1 MASWSE
7 LLAELQA
14 QKNPNWLDEKLK
26 EHLDAISKRRGN
38 AAVIFYATAFLQK
51 AADNVSITR
60 EDING
65 FMNALY
71 EAPTDKGL
79 VLILHTPGGDPNA
92 VESIVEYLH
101 SKFDRIDV
109 VVPYLAMSGGAMISL
124 AGDLL
129 VLGRQSQLG
138 PIDPQ
143 FVIGNKTHSARAI
156 QEGFS
161 KAREDIEKDTKLAHL
176 WAPILQNMGP
186 SLVLEADKALS
197 YSKELVVGWLHRRML
212 KGVSNEEERKTK
224 ADTIAA
230 YFNAEDTPSHGQ
242 VHVHGQRIG
251 AEKLEELGLKLE
263 FLEDDQD
270 LQNDVLT
277 AYHLMT
283 LIFEKSPS
291 LKFITSDK
299 GKMWVKQQQQI
310 LIPSPP
316 PVPQQ
321 SSPDAFVDRSLRSAD
336 VEDRKSAIACN
347 PIAPKLT

>member
-7 LLAELQA
+7 LLEEIL
-14 QKNPNWLDEKLK
+14 KNQEDPNWSDKELK
-26 EHLDAISKRRGN
+26 KHLAAISRRRGGT
-38 AAVIFYATAFLQK
+38 AVIFYASAFLQK
-51 AADNVSITR
+51 AIDEVSITR

-71 EAPTDKGL
+71 EAPTGNGL

-101 SKFDRIDV
+101 SKFNKIEV
-109 VVPYLAMSGGAMISL
+109 IVPYLAMSGGAMISL
-124 AGDLL
+124 ASDLL
-129 VLGRQSQLG
+129 VLGKQSQLG

-143 FVIGNKTHSARAI
+143 FVISNETYSARAI

-186 SLVLEADKALS
+186 SLVLEAEKALA
-197 YSKELVVGWLHRRML
+197 YSKELVANWLNRRML
-212 KGVSNEEERKTK
+212 KDISNEEERKRK
-224 ADTIAA
+224 AGEIAS
-230 YFNAEDTPSHGQ
+230 YFNAENMPGHGQ

-251 AEKLEELGLKLE
+251 AAKLQELGIKVE
-263 FLEDDQD
+263 FLEKDQD

-283 LIFEKSPS
+283 LIFENSPS
-291 LKFITSDK
+291 LKFIASDK
-299 GKMWVKQQQQI
+299 GKVWAKKQQPVPI
-310 LIPSPP
+310 PPSPP
-316 PVPQQ
+316 VLQP
-321 SSPDAFVDRSLRSAD
+321 
-336 VEDRKSAIACN
+336 
-347 PIAPKLT
+347 

>member
-7 LLAELQA
+7 LLEELRA
-14 QKNPNWLDEKLK
+14 QSDPNWADKKLQVY
-26 EHLDAISKRRGN
+26 LDAISKRRGD
-38 AAVIFYATAFLQK
+38 ATVIFYASAFLQR
-51 AADNVSITR
+51 AADKASITR

-71 EAPTDKGL
+71 EAPTDRGL

-101 SKFDRIDV
+101 AKFDRIEV
-109 VVPYLAMSGGAMISL
+109 IVPYLAMSGGAMISL

-129 VLGRQSQLG
+129 LLGKQSQLG

-143 FVIGNKTHSARAI
+143 LVTDNKVHSARAI
-156 QEGFS
+156 QEGFDR
-161 KAREDIEKDTKLAHL
+161 AREDIEKDTRLAHL

-186 SLVLEADKALS
+186 SLVVAADKALK
-197 YSKELVVGWLHRRML
+197 YSQELVVNWLYKRML
-212 KGVSNEEERKTK
+212 RDTTDDKERR
-224 ADTIAA
+224 ARASIIAA
-230 YFNAEDTPSHGQ
+230 YFNAEGTCDHGQ

-251 AEKLEELGLKLE
+251 ATKLKELGLKLE

-283 LIFEKSPS
+283 LIFEMSNS
-291 LKFITSDK
+291 LKFIASDN
-299 GKMWVKQQQQI
+299 GKMWVKQEQQPKPMQA
-310 LIPSPP
+310 SP

-321 SSPDAFVDRSLRSAD
+321 AD
-336 VEDRKSAIACN
+336 PNGKSRRER
-347 PIAPKLT
+347 

>member
-26 EHLDAISKRRGN
+26 EH
-38 AAVIFYATAFLQK
+38 
-51 AADNVSITR
+51 
-60 EDING
+60 
-65 FMNALY
+65 
-71 EAPTDKGL
+71 
-79 VLILHTPGGDPNA
+79 
-92 VESIVEYLH
+92 
-101 SKFDRIDV
+101 
-109 VVPYLAMSGGAMISL
+109 
-124 AGDLL
+124 
-129 VLGRQSQLG
+129 
-138 PIDPQ
+138 
-143 FVIGNKTHSARAI
+143 
-156 QEGFS
+156 
-161 KAREDIEKDTKLAHL
+161 IEKDTKLAHL

-230 YFNAEDTPSHGQ
+230 YFNAEETPSHGQ

-291 LKFITSDK
+291 LKFIISDK

-321 SSPDAFVDRSLRSAD
+321 SSPDAFVDRRLRSAD
-336 VEDRKSAIACN
+336 VEDRKSAIATSDSQLSGEYHHST
-347 PIAPKLT
+347 PKGPCVLLLQRTQDGRSVHVVWGLTAGHTSPAVLITAYLPDPEKWKPGFKRRRQ

>member
-7 LLAELQA
+7 LLEEYNRPR
-14 QKNPNWLDEKLK
+14 QKDPNWLDKKLK
-26 EHLDAISKRRGN
+26 EHLDTISKRRRN
-38 AAVIFYATAFLQK
+38 AAVIFYASAFLQK
-51 AADNVSITR
+51 THDNVSITR

-101 SKFDRIDV
+101 SKFNPIDV

-124 AGDLL
+124 ASDLL
-129 VLGRQSQLG
+129 LLGKQSQLG

-143 FVIGNKTHSARAI
+143 LLIGNATYSARAI
-156 QEGFS
+156 QEGFG

-186 SLVLEADKALS
+186 SLILEADKALS
-197 YSKELVVGWLHRRML
+197 YSKELVSNWLNRRML
-212 KGVSNEEERKTK
+212 KNTSDENERKQK

-230 YFNAEDTPSHGQ
+230 FFNAEATSSHGQ

-251 AEKLEELGLKLE
+251 AEKLRDLGLNLE
-263 FLEDDQD
+263 FLEDDQH
-270 LQNDVLT
+270 LQSEVLT

-283 LIFEKSPS
+283 LIFEMTPS
-291 LKFITSDK
+291 IKFIASNR
-299 GKMWVKQQQQI
+299 GKMWVKQQPI
-310 LIPSPP
+310 LVSEPL

-321 SSPDAFVDRSLRSAD
+321 PRGST
-336 VEDRKSAIACN
+336 
-347 PIAPKLT
+347 PKK